1 MKKSEVPQ
9 DKSTLENFSREVCYA
24 KDDDGSY
31 NTALS
36 TGWSVKAEA
45 LENAWEEIDRLKEE
59 ARKEVA
65 AELKSPIYY
74 FMQLKLMDVALLA
87 AYTGFWKIT
96 VRRHFKPSVFEKL
109 NQKRLAIY
117 AGVFEI
123 SVQELK
129 NFKG

>member
-24 KDDDGSY
+24 KDDNGSY

-65 AELKSPIYY
+65 AGLKSPIYY
-74 FMQLKLMDVALLA
+74 FMQHKLMDITLLA

-109 NQKRLAIY
+109 SEKKLSTY
-117 AGVFEI
+117 ADVFEI
-123 SVQELK
+123 SMQELK

>member
-9 DKSTLENFSREVCYA
+9 DKSSLANVTREVCYA
-24 KDDDGSY
+24 KEDEGCY

-36 TGWSVKAEA
+36 TGWSIKAEA
-45 LENAWEEIDRLKEE
+45 LENAWAEIDRLTEE

-65 AELKSPIYY
+65 AGTKSPVYY
-74 FMQLKLMDVALLA
+74 FMQRKLMDIALLA

-96 VRRHFKPSVFEKL
+96 VRRHFKPSIFEKL
-109 NQKRLAIY
+109 SEKKLAIY
-117 AGVFEI
+117 ADVFEI

-129 NFKG
+129 NFRG

>member
-9 DKSTLENFSREVCYA
+9 DKSTLKDFSREVCYA
-24 KDDDGSY
+24 KDDNGSY

-45 LENAWEEIDRLKEE
+45 LENAWEEIVRLTEE

-65 AELKSPIYY
+65 EGRKSPTYY
-74 FMQLKLMDVALLA
+74 FMQHKLMDVALLA

-96 VRRHFKPSVFEKL
+96 IRRHFKPSVFNKL
-109 NQKRLAIY
+109 NEKKLAIY
-117 AGVFEI
+117 ADAFEI

>member
-9 DKSTLENFSREVCYA
+9 DKSSLENFTREVCYA
-24 KDDDGSY
+24 KDDNGSY
-31 NTALS
+31 NKALS

-45 LENAWEEIDRLKEE
+45 LEGAWEEIERLKEE
-59 ARKEVA
+59 ARVEVA
-65 AELKSPIYY
+65 EGRKSPIYY
-74 FMQLKLMDVALLA
+74 FMQAKLMDISILA

-96 VRRHFKPSVFEKL
+96 IKRHFKPSTFAKL
-109 NQKRLAIY
+109 NEKQLDRY
-117 AGVFEI
+117 ATALGI

>member
-9 DKSTLENFSREVCYA
+9 DKSTLEHFSREVCYA

-36 TGWSVKAEA
+36 TGWSIKAEA
-45 LENAWEEIDRLKEE
+45 LENAWDEIERLTEE

-65 AELKSPIYY
+65 AGTQSPVYY
-74 FMQLKLMDVALLA
+74 FMQRKLMDVALLA
-87 AYTGFWKIT
+87 AYTGFWKFT

-109 NQKRLAIY
+109 SEKRLAIY
-117 AGVFEI
+117 AEVFEI